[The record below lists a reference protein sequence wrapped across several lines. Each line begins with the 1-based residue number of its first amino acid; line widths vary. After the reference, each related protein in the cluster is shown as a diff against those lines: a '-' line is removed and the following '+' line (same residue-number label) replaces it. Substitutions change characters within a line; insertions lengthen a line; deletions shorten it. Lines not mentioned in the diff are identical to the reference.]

1 MLIDGGLARR
11 GNILIFASG
20 ILTRSYQADVT
31 MRSRIERDS
40 LGQRRVPFNAYYGIQ
55 TLRATENFPVSG
67 IMARPEFI
75 VAYAM
80 VKKAA
85 ALANQ
90 DVGWLEPKIT
100 IAIVAACD
108 EILEGKLLDQFVV
121 DDFQA
126 GAGTSFNMNLNEVI
140 ANRAL
145 ELMGHKKGEYDIISP
160 NDHVNMAQSTNDTY
174 PTAMRLCILIIAQ
187 ELLDNLDDLRKAFMK
202 KGMEFRRVL
211 KSGRTHL
218 MDALPVTLGQEFM
231 AYSIAIKKSR
241 DMLKEKL
248 KLLEEVPLGAT
259 AVGTGANT
267 HPDYHTQVVK
277 HLRRITGLNL
287 IEAEDPRE
295 SLQSRL
301 DFASI
306 SGGLKALSLE
316 LIRISN
322 DLRLMNSGPTTGWAE
337 IRLPATQP
345 GSSIMPG
352 KVNPVMAECMNM
364 ICFQIM
370 GNDLSVSMAVQAGQM
385 ELNVMNPVMIH
396 NILESMVLLNN
407 YIPVFIEKCI
417 SGIEA
422 DESKCRSYL
431 EKTPSIA
438 TFLDPHIGY
447 LQAAEVAKEA
457 LRRNMSVKDLVI
469 EKGILTKKQAD
480 KIFDIEF
487 LIGMR
492 KSDKQ

>member
-1 MLIDGGLARR
+1 M
-11 GNILIFASG
+11 N
-20 ILTRSYQADVT
+20 TRL
-31 MRSRIERDS
+31 ERDS
-40 LGQRRVPFNAYYGIQ
+40 LGERKVPEDAYYGIQ

-67 IMARPEFI
+67 IMPRPEFI
-75 VAYAM
+75 NAYAM

-85 ALANQ
+85 AMANM
-90 DVGWLEPKIT
+90 DVGWLEPY
-100 IAIVAACD
+100 IAEAIISACD
-108 EILEGKLLDQFVV
+108 EIIAGKLHNQFVV

-126 GAGTSFNMNLNEVI
+126 GAGTSFNMNMNEVI

-145 ELMGHKKGEYDIISP
+145 ELIGRPKGDYKIVHP

-174 PTAMRLCILIIAQ
+174 PTAMRLCILLIAQ
-187 ELLDNLDDLRKAFMK
+187 ELLDNLDKLRRAFAK
-202 KGMEFRRVL
+202 KGMEFDHIL

-231 AYSIAIKKSR
+231 AYSVALRKAR
-241 DMLKEKL
+241 EQFKEKL

-259 AVGTGANT
+259 AIGTGANT
-267 HPDYHTQVVK
+267 HPDYHRQVVR
-277 HLRRITGLNL
+277 HLRVITDLNL

-301 DFASI
+301 DFAAI
-306 SGGLKALSLE
+306 SGALKALSLE

-322 DLRLMNSGPTTGWAE
+322 DLRLMNSGPITGWAE

-364 ICFQIM
+364 ICFQIV

-407 YIPVFIEKCI
+407 YIPVFIDKCI

-422 DESKCRSYL
+422 DEEKCRSYL
-431 EKTPSIA
+431 EKNPSIA

-447 LQAAEVAKEA
+447 MRSAEIAKEA
-457 LRRNMSVKDLVI
+457 LKRDMSVKDLVI
-469 EKGILTKKQAD
+469 EKGVMTREQAERV
-480 KIFDIEF
+480 FDIEI
-487 LIGMR
+487 LIGKK
-492 KSDKQ
+492 KSDKK

>member
-1 MLIDGGLARR
+1 MK
-11 GNILIFASG
+11 
-20 ILTRSYQADVT
+20 TRL
-31 MRSRIERDS
+31 EHDS
-40 LGQRRVPFNAYYGIQ
+40 LGEREVPEDAYYGIQ
-55 TLRATENFPVSG
+55 TLRATENFPISG

-75 VAYAM
+75 NAMAM

-85 ALANQ
+85 AMANM
-90 DVGWLEPKIT
+90 DVGWLEPY
-100 IAIVAACD
+100 IAEAIIAACD
-108 EILEGKLLDQFVV
+108 EILSGKLHDQFVV

-126 GAGTSFNMNLNEVI
+126 GAGTSFNMNMNEVI

-145 ELMGHKKGEYDIISP
+145 ELLGRKKGEYSAVHP

-187 ELLDNLDDLRKAFMK
+187 QLLDNLDNLRRAFAK
-202 KGMEFRRVL
+202 KGNEFDRVL

-218 MDALPVTLGQEFM
+218 MDALPITLGQEFT
-231 AYSIAIKKSR
+231 AYSVAIKKAR
-241 DMLKEKL
+241 DQLKGKL

-259 AVGTGANT
+259 AIGTGANT
-267 HPDYHTQVVK
+267 HPDYHRQVVR
-277 HLRRITGLNL
+277 HLREITDLNL

-301 DFASI
+301 DFSSI
-306 SGGLKALSLE
+306 SGELKALALE

-322 DLRLMNSGPTTGWAE
+322 DLRLMNSGPVTGWGE

-370 GNDLSVSMAVQAGQM
+370 GNDIAVSMAVQAGQM

-407 YIPVFIEKCI
+407 YIPIFIEKCV

-422 DESKCRSYL
+422 DEARCRSYL
-431 EKTPSIA
+431 DKNPSIA

-447 LQAAEVAKEA
+447 MKSAEIAKEA
-457 LRRNMSVKDLVI
+457 LKRNMSVRDLVI
-469 EKGILTKKQAD
+469 EKGVLTKED
-480 KIFDIEF
+480 VERIFDIEF
-487 LIGMR
+487 LIGR
-492 KSDKQ
+492 KKADKK

>member
-1 MLIDGGLARR
+1 MDARK
-11 GNILIFASG
+11 
-20 ILTRSYQADVT
+20 
-31 MRSRIERDS
+31 ERDS
-40 LGQRRVPFNAYYGIQ
+40 LGEREVPADAYYGIQ

-67 IMARPEFI
+67 ILARPEFI
-75 VAYAM
+75 NAYAM

-85 ALANQ
+85 AMANM
-90 DVGWLEPKIT
+90 DVGWLEPYISE
-100 IAIVAACD
+100 AIVAACN
-108 EILEGKLLDQFVV
+108 EILSGKLHDQFVV

-126 GAGTSFNMNLNEVI
+126 GAGTSFNMNMNEVV

-145 ELMGHKKGEYDIISP
+145 ELIGKNKGEYSVIHP

-187 ELLDNLDDLRKAFMK
+187 DLLDNLDKLRKAFVK
-202 KGMEFRRVL
+202 KGMEFERVL

-231 AYSIAIKKSR
+231 AYSVAIKKSR

-267 HPDYHTQVVK
+267 HPDYQMHVVK
-277 HLRRITGLNL
+277 HMREITGLNL

-295 SLQSRL
+295 ALQSRL
-301 DFASI
+301 DFASV
-306 SGGLKALSLE
+306 SGELKALALE

-322 DLRLMNSGPTTGWAE
+322 DLRLMNSGPITGWAE

-352 KVNPVMAECMNM
+352 KVNPVMAECMDM

-370 GNDLSVSMAVQAGQM
+370 GNDISVSMAVQAGQM

-422 DESKCRSYL
+422 DEAKCRSYL
-431 EKTPSIA
+431 EKNPSIA

-447 LQAAEVAKEA
+447 MQAAEIAKEA
-457 LRRNMSVKDLVI
+457 LRRNMSVRDLVV
-469 EKGILTKKQAD
+469 EKGVLTKEQVEQ
-480 KIFDIEF
+480 IFDYEF
-487 LIGMR
+487 LVGKK
-492 KSDKQ
+492 KSDKK

>member
-1 MLIDGGLARR
+1 
-11 GNILIFASG
+11 
-20 ILTRSYQADVT
+20 LTQFFRADVT
-31 MRSRIERDS
+31 MKTRTERDS
-40 LGQRRVPFNAYYGIQ
+40 LGQRKVPYKAYYGIQ

-67 IMARPEFI
+67 IMARPEF
-75 VAYAM
+75 VNAYAM

-90 DVGWLEPKIT
+90 DVGWLEPEIAK
-100 IAIVAACD
+100 AIVDACD
-108 EILEGKLLDQFVV
+108 EILEGKLHDQFVV

-145 ELMGHKKGEYDIISP
+145 ELIGHRKGDYAIISP

-187 ELLDNLDDLRKAFMK
+187 ELLDNLDDLRKAFVQ
-202 KGMEFRRVL
+202 KGMEFRNVL

-231 AYSIAIKKSR
+231 AYSVALKKSR
-241 DMLKEKL
+241 EMLKVKL

-267 HPDYHTQVVK
+267 HPDYHRQVVR
-277 HLRRITGLNL
+277 HLRKITGLNL
-287 IEAEDPRE
+287 IEAEDARE

-306 SGGLKALSLE
+306 SGGLKAVALE

-352 KVNPVMAECMNM
+352 KVNPVMAECMDM
-364 ICFQIM
+364 ICFQII
-370 GNDLSVSMAVQAGQM
+370 GNDISVSMAVQAGQM

-407 YIPVFIEKCI
+407 YIPVFIEKCV

-422 DESKCRSYL
+422 EEEKCRGYL
-431 EKTPSIA
+431 EKNPSIA

-447 LQAAEVAKEA
+447 MKAAEVAKEA
-457 LRRNMSVKDLVI
+457 LKRDMSVKDLVV
-469 EKGILTKKQAD
+469 EKGIMTKTEAD
-480 KIFDIEF
+480 RVFDIEV
-487 LIGMR
+487 LIGKK
-492 KSDKQ
+492 KSDKK

>member
-1 MLIDGGLARR
+1 MG
-11 GNILIFASG
+11 
-20 ILTRSYQADVT
+20 Y
-31 MRSRIERDS
+31 RIERDS
-40 LGQRRVPFNAYYGIQ
+40 LGEREVPEDAYYGIQ

-75 VAYAM
+75 NAYAM

-85 ALANQ
+85 ALANM
-90 DVGWLEPKIT
+90 DVGWLEPYIAE
-100 IAIVAACD
+100 AIVSACN
-108 EILEGKLLDQFVV
+108 EILAGKLHDEFVV

-126 GAGTSFNMNLNEVI
+126 GAGTSFNMNFNEVI

-145 ELMGHKKGEYDIISP
+145 ELVGRKKGEYSIIHP

-187 ELLDNLDDLRKAFMK
+187 DLLDSLDKLRKAFVR
-202 KGMEFRRVL
+202 KGMEFERIL

-231 AYSIAIKKSR
+231 AYSVAIKKGR
-241 DMLKEKL
+241 DQLKEKL

-267 HPDYHTQVVK
+267 HPDYHRMVVK
-277 HLRRITGLNL
+277 HMRDITGLNL

-295 SLQSRL
+295 ALQSRL
-301 DFASI
+301 DFATI
-306 SGGLKALSLE
+306 SGGLKVLALE

-322 DLRLMNSGPTTGWAE
+322 DLRLMNSGPITGWGE

-364 ICFQIM
+364 ICFQIV
-370 GNDLSVSMAVQAGQM
+370 GNDVSVGMAVQAGQM

-407 YIPVFIEKCI
+407 YIPVFIDKCI

-422 DESKCRSYL
+422 DEEKCRSYL
-431 EKTPSIA
+431 EKNPSIA

-447 LQAAEVAKEA
+447 MKAAEIAKEA
-457 LRRNMSVKDLVI
+457 LRRKMSVRDLVV
-469 EKGILTKKQAD
+469 EKGIFTREEANH
-480 KIFDIEF
+480 IFDYEY
-487 LIGMR
+487 LIGKK
-492 KSDKQ
+492 KSDKK

>member
-1 MLIDGGLARR
+1 LE
-11 GNILIFASG
+11 
-20 ILTRSYQADVT
+20 TRK
-31 MRSRIERDS
+31 ERDS
-40 LGQRRVPFNAYYGIQ
+40 LGVREVPADAYYGIQ
-55 TLRATENFPVSG
+55 TLRAIENFPVSG
-67 IMARPEFI
+67 IRARPEFI
-75 VAYAM
+75 NAFAM

-85 ALANQ
+85 ALANM
-90 DVGWLEPKIT
+90 DVGWLEPYKAE
-100 IAIVAACD
+100 AIVSACD
-108 EILEGKLLDQFVV
+108 EIMSGKLQDQFVV

-145 ELMGHKKGEYDIISP
+145 ELIGKEKGDYSVINP

-187 ELLDNLDDLRKAFMK
+187 DLLDKLDLLRKAFVK
-202 KGMEFRRVL
+202 KGMQFEKIL

-231 AYSIAIKKSR
+231 AYSVAIKKSR
-241 DMLKEKL
+241 NQLKENL

-267 HPDYHTQVVK
+267 HPDYQRQVVK
-277 HLRRITGLNL
+277 HIRAITGLNL

-295 SLQSRL
+295 ALQSRL
-301 DFASI
+301 DFAMI
-306 SGGLKALSLE
+306 SGGLKALALE

-322 DLRLMNSGPTTGWAE
+322 DLRLMNSGPITGWAE

-352 KVNPVMAECMNM
+352 KVNPVMAECMDM

-370 GNDLSVSMAVQAGQM
+370 GNDISVSIAVQAGQM

-407 YIPVFIEKCI
+407 YIPVYIEKCI

-422 DESKCRSYL
+422 DEAKCRSYL
-431 EKTPSIA
+431 EKNPSIA

-447 LQAAEVAKEA
+447 MQSAEIAKEA
-457 LRRNMSVKDLVI
+457 LRRSMSVKDLVI
-469 EKGILTKKQAD
+469 EKGILTPEQVER
-480 KIFDIEF
+480 IFDWEF
-487 LIGMR
+487 LIGR
-492 KSDKQ
+492 KKSDKK

>member
-1 MLIDGGLARR
+1 LE
-11 GNILIFASG
+11 
-20 ILTRSYQADVT
+20 TRK
-31 MRSRIERDS
+31 ERDS
-40 LGQRRVPFNAYYGIQ
+40 LGVREVPADAYYGIQ
-55 TLRATENFPVSG
+55 TLRAIENFPVSG
-67 IMARPEFI
+67 IRARPEFI
-75 VAYAM
+75 NAFAM

-85 ALANQ
+85 ALANM
-90 DVGWLEPKIT
+90 DVGWLEPYKAE
-100 IAIVAACD
+100 AIVSACD
-108 EILEGKLLDQFVV
+108 EIMSGKLQDQFVV

-145 ELMGHKKGEYDIISP
+145 ELIGKEKGDYSVINP

-187 ELLDNLDDLRKAFMK
+187 DLLDKLDLLRKAFVK
-202 KGMEFRRVL
+202 KGMQFEKIL

-231 AYSIAIKKSR
+231 AYSVAIKKSR
-241 DMLKEKL
+241 NQLKENL

-267 HPDYHTQVVK
+267 HPDYQRQVVK
-277 HLRRITGLNL
+277 HIRAITGLNL

-295 SLQSRL
+295 ALQSRL
-301 DFASI
+301 DFAMI
-306 SGGLKALSLE
+306 SGGLKALALE

-322 DLRLMNSGPTTGWAE
+322 DLRLMNSGPITGWAE

-352 KVNPVMAECMNM
+352 KVNPVMAECMDM

-370 GNDLSVSMAVQAGQM
+370 GNDISVSMAVQAGQM

-407 YIPVFIEKCI
+407 YIPVYIEKCI

-422 DESKCRSYL
+422 DEAKCRSYL
-431 EKTPSIA
+431 EKNPSIA

-447 LQAAEVAKEA
+447 MQSAEIAKEA
-457 LRRNMSVKDLVI
+457 LRRSMSVKDLVI
-469 EKGILTKKQAD
+469 EKGILTPEQVER
-480 KIFDIEF
+480 IFDWEF
-487 LIGMR
+487 LIGR
-492 KSDKQ
+492 KKSDKK

>member
-1 MLIDGGLARR
+1 MK
-11 GNILIFASG
+11 
-20 ILTRSYQADVT
+20 TRL
-31 MRSRIERDS
+31 EHDS
-40 LGQRRVPFNAYYGIQ
+40 LGEREVPEDAYYGIQ
-55 TLRATENFPVSG
+55 TLRATENFPISG

-75 VAYAM
+75 NAMAM

-85 ALANQ
+85 AMANM
-90 DVGWLEPKIT
+90 DVGWLEPY
-100 IAIVAACD
+100 IAEAIIAACD
-108 EILEGKLLDQFVV
+108 ELLSGKLHDQFVV

-126 GAGTSFNMNLNEVI
+126 GAGTSFNMNMNEVI

-145 ELMGHKKGEYDIISP
+145 ELLGRKKGEYSAVHP

-187 ELLDNLDDLRKAFMK
+187 QLLDNLDNLRRAFAK
-202 KGMEFRRVL
+202 KGNEFDRVL

-218 MDALPVTLGQEFM
+218 MDALPITLGQEFT
-231 AYSIAIKKSR
+231 AYSVAIKKAR
-241 DMLKEKL
+241 DQLKGKL

-259 AVGTGANT
+259 AIGTGANT
-267 HPDYHTQVVK
+267 HPDYHRQVVR
-277 HLRRITGLNL
+277 HLREITDLNL

-301 DFASI
+301 DFSSI
-306 SGGLKALSLE
+306 SGELKALALE

-322 DLRLMNSGPTTGWAE
+322 DLRLMNSGPVTGWGE
-337 IRLPATQP
+337 IHLPATQP

-370 GNDLSVSMAVQAGQM
+370 GNDIAVSMAVQAGQM

-407 YIPVFIEKCI
+407 YIPIFIEKCV

-422 DESKCRSYL
+422 DEARCRSYL
-431 EKTPSIA
+431 DKNPSIA

-447 LQAAEVAKEA
+447 MKSAEIAKEA
-457 LRRNMSVKDLVI
+457 LKRNMSVRDLVL
-469 EKGILTKKQAD
+469 EKGILTKED
-480 KIFDIEF
+480 VERIFDIEF
-487 LIGMR
+487 LIGR
-492 KSDKQ
+492 KKADKK

>member
-1 MLIDGGLARR
+1 LGPM
-11 GNILIFASG
+11 N
-20 ILTRSYQADVT
+20 TRL
-31 MRSRIERDS
+31 ERDS
-40 LGQRRVPFNAYYGIQ
+40 LGERQVPEDAYYGIQ

-67 IMARPEFI
+67 IRARPEFI
-75 VAYAM
+75 SAYAM

-85 ALANQ
+85 ALANM
-90 DVGWLEPKIT
+90 DVGWLEPYIAE
-100 IAIVAACD
+100 AIVAACD
-108 EILEGKLLDQFVV
+108 EIMAGKLHDQFVV

-145 ELMGHKKGEYDIISP
+145 ELIGRGKGEYSVIHP

-187 ELLDNLDDLRKAFMK
+187 ELMDELDDLRKAFAK
-202 KGMEFRRVL
+202 KGMEFERVL

-218 MDALPVTLGQEFM
+218 MDALPITLGQEFM
-231 AYSIAIKKSR
+231 AYSVAIRKAR
-241 DMLKEKL
+241 DQLKEKL

-259 AVGTGANT
+259 AIGTGANT
-267 HPDYHTQVVK
+267 HPDYHRQVVR
-277 HLRRITGLNL
+277 HLRQITGLNL

-295 SLQSRL
+295 ALQSRL
-301 DFASI
+301 DFAMI
-306 SGGLKALSLE
+306 SGGLKALALE

-352 KVNPVMAECMNM
+352 KVNPVMAECMDM
-364 ICFQIM
+364 ICFQIV
-370 GNDLSVSMAVQAGQM
+370 GNDISVSMAVQAGQM

-396 NILESMVLLNN
+396 NILESMVLLDN

-422 DESKCRSYL
+422 DEEKCRSYL
-431 EKTPSIA
+431 EKNPSIA
-438 TFLDPHIGY
+438 TFLDPYIGY
-447 LQAAEVAKEA
+447 MNSAELAKEA
-457 LRRNMSVKDLVI
+457 LRRNMSVRDLVI
-469 EKGILTKKQAD
+469 EKKILTQEQVD
-480 KIFDIEF
+480 SIFDLDF
-487 LIGMR
+487 LIGKK
-492 KSDKQ
+492 KSDKK

>member
-1 MLIDGGLARR
+1 MPK
-11 GNILIFASG
+11 
-20 ILTRSYQADVT
+20 T
-31 MRSRIERDS
+31 RIEKDS
-40 LGQRRVPFNAYYGIQ
+40 LGKREVPKDAYYGIQ

-75 VAYAM
+75 TAYAM

-85 ALANQ
+85 ALANE
-90 DVGWLEPKIT
+90 DVGWLDPKIAK
-100 IAIVAACD
+100 AIVSACD
-108 EILEGKLLDQFVV
+108 ELLEGKLLDQFVV

-145 ELMGHKKGEYDIISP
+145 ELLGRRKGDYSVVNP

-187 ELLDNLDDLRKAFMK
+187 KLLDNLESLRRAFAK
-202 KGMEFRRVL
+202 KGMEFDRVI

-231 AYSIAIKKSR
+231 AYSVAIKKAR
-241 DMLKEKL
+241 GQFKEKL

-267 HPDYHTQVVK
+267 HPDFHRQVVR
-277 HLRRITGLNL
+277 HLREITDLNL

-295 SLQSRL
+295 ALQSRL
-301 DFASI
+301 DFAAV
-306 SGGLKALSLE
+306 SGALKALALE
-316 LIRISN
+316 LIRVSN
-322 DLRLMNSGPTTGWAE
+322 DLRLMNSGPITGWAE

-352 KVNPVMAECMNM
+352 KVNPVMAECMDM
-364 ICFQIM
+364 ICFQII
-370 GNDLSVSMAVQAGQM
+370 GNDVSVSMGVQAGQM
-385 ELNVMNPVMIH
+385 ELNVMNPVIMH

-407 YIPVFIEKCI
+407 YIPVFIDKCI
-417 SGIEA
+417 AGIEA
-422 DESKCRSYL
+422 DEVKCRSYL
-431 EKTPSIA
+431 EKNPSIA

-447 LQAAEVAKEA
+447 MKSAEIAKEA

-469 EKGILTKKQAD
+469 EKGIMTPKEAERV
-480 KIFDIEF
+480 FDIEV
-487 LIGMR
+487 LIGKK
-492 KSDKQ
+492 KSDKK

>member
-1 MLIDGGLARR
+1 M
-11 GNILIFASG
+11 
-20 ILTRSYQADVT
+20 
-31 MRSRIERDS
+31 
-40 LGQRRVPFNAYYGIQ
+40 GQRKVPYKAYYGIQ

-67 IMARPEFI
+67 IMPRHEFI
-75 VAYAM
+75 IAYAM

-85 ALANQ
+85 ALANE
-90 DVGWLEPKIT
+90 DVGWLEPKIAK
-100 IAIVAACD
+100 AIVAACD
-108 EILEGKLLDQFVV
+108 EILEGKLHDEFVV

-145 ELMGHKKGEYDIISP
+145 ELIGHRKGEYRVISP

-187 ELLDNLDDLRKAFMK
+187 QLLDNLDDLRKAFVK

-231 AYSIAIKKSR
+231 AYSVAIKKSR
-241 DMLKEKL
+241 EMLKEKL

-267 HPDYHTQVVK
+267 HPDYQAQVVK

-287 IEAEDPRE
+287 IAAEDPRE
-295 SLQSRL
+295 ALQSRL

-322 DLRLMNSGPTTGWAE
+322 DLRLMNSGPTTGWGE

-352 KVNPVMAECMNM
+352 KVNPVMAECMDM

-370 GNDLSVSMAVQAGQM
+370 GNDLAVSMAVQAGQM

-407 YIPVFIEKCI
+407 YMPVFIEKCI

-422 DESKCRSYL
+422 DEEKCRSYL
-431 EKTPSIA
+431 EKNPSIA

-447 LQAAEVAKEA
+447 LKAAEVAKEA
-457 LRRNMSVKDLVI
+457 LRRNMSVKELVI
-469 EKGILTKKQAD
+469 EKGILTKEQAD
-480 KIFDIEF
+480 DVFDIEF
-487 LIGMR
+487 LIGMK
-492 KSDKQ
+492 KSDKK

>member
-1 MLIDGGLARR
+1 MNARK
-11 GNILIFASG
+11 
-20 ILTRSYQADVT
+20 
-31 MRSRIERDS
+31 ERDS
-40 LGQRRVPFNAYYGIQ
+40 LGGREVPANAYYGIQ

-67 IMARPEFI
+67 ILARPEFI
-75 VAYAM
+75 NAYAM

-85 ALANQ
+85 AMANM
-90 DVGWLEPKIT
+90 DVGWLEPYIAE
-100 IAIVAACD
+100 AIVAACN
-108 EILEGKLLDQFVV
+108 EILSGKLHDQFVV

-126 GAGTSFNMNLNEVI
+126 GAGTSFNMNMNEVV

-145 ELMGHKKGEYDIISP
+145 ELIGKNKGEYSVIHP

-187 ELLDNLDDLRKAFMK
+187 DLLDNLDRLRKAFVK
-202 KGMEFRRVL
+202 KGMEFERVL

-231 AYSIAIKKSR
+231 AYSVAIKKSR

-267 HPDYHTQVVK
+267 HPDYQMHVVK
-277 HLRRITGLNL
+277 HMREITGLNL

-295 SLQSRL
+295 ALQSRL
-301 DFASI
+301 DFASV
-306 SGGLKALSLE
+306 SGELKALALE

-352 KVNPVMAECMNM
+352 KVNPVMAECMDM

-370 GNDLSVSMAVQAGQM
+370 GNDISVSMAVQAGQM

-422 DESKCRSYL
+422 DEAKCRSYL
-431 EKTPSIA
+431 EKNPSIA

-447 LQAAEVAKEA
+447 MQAAEIAKEA
-457 LRRNMSVKDLVI
+457 LRRNMSVRDLVV
-469 EKGILTKKQAD
+469 EKGVLTKEQVEQ
-480 KIFDIEF
+480 IFDYEF
-487 LIGMR
+487 LVGKK
-492 KSDKQ
+492 KSDKK

>member
-1 MLIDGGLARR
+1 MRAR
-11 GNILIFASG
+11 
-20 ILTRSYQADVT
+20 T
-31 MRSRIERDS
+31 ERDS
-40 LGQRRVPFNAYYGIQ
+40 LGEREVPYDAYYGIQ

-67 IMARPEFI
+67 VMARPEFI
-75 VAYAM
+75 NAYAM

-85 ALANQ
+85 ALANR
-90 DVGWLEPKIT
+90 DVGWLEPRIAG
-100 IAIVAACD
+100 AIVSACD
-108 EILEGKLLDQFVV
+108 EIISGKLHEQFVV

-126 GAGTSFNMNLNEVI
+126 GAGTSFNMNMNEVI

-145 ELMGHKKGEYDIISP
+145 ELIGKKKGEYSAIHP

-187 ELLDNLDDLRKAFMK
+187 NLLDNLNALGNAFSK
-202 KGMEFRRVL
+202 KGMEFERVL

-218 MDALPVTLGQEFM
+218 MDALPVTLGQEFA
-231 AYSIAIKKSR
+231 AYSVAIRKAR
-241 DMLKEKL
+241 AQLKEKL

-267 HPDYHTQVVK
+267 HPDYHRQAVR
-277 HLRRITGLNL
+277 HLREITGLNL
-287 IEAEDPRE
+287 MEAEDPRE
-295 SLQSRL
+295 ALQSRL
-301 DFASI
+301 DFAAI
-306 SGGLKALSLE
+306 SGGMKSLALE

-322 DLRLMNSGPTTGWAE
+322 DLRLMNSGPMTGWAE

-352 KVNPVMAECMNM
+352 KVNPVMAECMDM

-370 GNDLSVSMAVQAGQM
+370 GNDLAVSMSVQAGQM

-407 YIPVFIEKCI
+407 YLPVFIEKCV

-422 DESKCRSYL
+422 DEDKCRSYL
-431 EKTPSIA
+431 EKNPSIA
-438 TFLDPHIGY
+438 TFLEPYIGY
-447 LQAAEVAKEA
+447 MRSAEIAKEA

-469 EKGILTKKQAD
+469 EKGILTQEQIEQ
-480 KIFDIEF
+480 IFDLEF
-487 LIGMR
+487 LIGKK
-492 KSDKQ
+492 KSDRK

>member
-1 MLIDGGLARR
+1 MK
-11 GNILIFASG
+11 
-20 ILTRSYQADVT
+20 TRL
-31 MRSRIERDS
+31 EHDS
-40 LGQRRVPFNAYYGIQ
+40 LGEREVPEDAYYGIQ
-55 TLRATENFPVSG
+55 TLRATENFPISG

-75 VAYAM
+75 NAMAM

-85 ALANQ
+85 AMANM
-90 DVGWLEPKIT
+90 DVGWLEPY
-100 IAIVAACD
+100 IAEAIIAACD
-108 EILEGKLLDQFVV
+108 EILSGKLHDQFVV

-126 GAGTSFNMNLNEVI
+126 GAGTSFNMNMNEVV

-145 ELMGHKKGEYDIISP
+145 ELLGRKKGEYSVVHP

-187 ELLDNLDDLRKAFMK
+187 QLLDNLDNLRRAFAK
-202 KGMEFRRVL
+202 KGNEFDRVL

-218 MDALPVTLGQEFM
+218 MDALPITLGQEFT
-231 AYSIAIKKSR
+231 AYSVAIKKAR
-241 DMLKEKL
+241 DQLKGKL

-259 AVGTGANT
+259 AIGTGANT
-267 HPDYHTQVVK
+267 HPDYHRQVVR
-277 HLRRITGLNL
+277 HLREITDLNL

-301 DFASI
+301 DFSSI
-306 SGGLKALSLE
+306 SGELKALALE

-322 DLRLMNSGPTTGWAE
+322 DLRLMNSGPVTGWGE

-370 GNDLSVSMAVQAGQM
+370 GNDIAVSMAVQAGQM

-407 YIPVFIEKCI
+407 YIPIFIEKCI

-422 DESKCRSYL
+422 DEARCMSYL
-431 EKTPSIA
+431 DKNPSIA

-447 LQAAEVAKEA
+447 MKSAEIAKEA
-457 LRRNMSVKDLVI
+457 LKRNMSVRDLVL
-469 EKGILTKKQAD
+469 EKGIMTRED
-480 KIFDIEF
+480 VERIFDIEF
-487 LIGMR
+487 LIGR
-492 KSDKQ
+492 KKADKK

>member
-1 MLIDGGLARR
+1 MERR
-11 GNILIFASG
+11 F
-20 ILTRSYQADVT
+20 
-31 MRSRIERDS
+31 RIEAFLLKTRKEKDS
-40 LGQRRVPFNAYYGIQ
+40 LGEREVPAGAYYGIQ

-67 IMARPEFI
+67 ILARPEFI
-75 VAYAM
+75 NAYAM

-85 ALANQ
+85 ALANA
-90 DVGWLEPKIT
+90 DVGWLEPRIAG
-100 IAIVAACD
+100 AIVSACD
-108 EILEGKLLDQFVV
+108 EILAGRLHDQFVV

-126 GAGTSFNMNLNEVI
+126 GAGTSFNMNMNEVV

-145 ELMGHKKGEYDIISP
+145 ELIGKKKGNYSVIHP

-187 ELLDNLDDLRKAFMK
+187 DLLDNLDNLRKAFVK
-202 KGMEFRRVL
+202 KGMEFERVL

-231 AYSIAIKKSR
+231 AYSVAIKKAR

-267 HPDYHTQVVK
+267 HPDYHKQVVK
-277 HLRRITGLNL
+277 HLRKITGLNL
-287 IEAEDPRE
+287 IQAEDPRE
-295 SLQSRL
+295 ALQSRL

-306 SGGLKALSLE
+306 SGGLKALALE

-322 DLRLMNSGPTTGWAE
+322 DLRLMNSGPITGWAE

-352 KVNPVMAECMNM
+352 KVNPVMAECMDM

-370 GNDLSVSMAVQAGQM
+370 GNDISVCMAVQAGQM

-407 YIPVFIEKCI
+407 YIPVYIEKCI
-417 SGIEA
+417 AGIEA
-422 DESKCRSYL
+422 DEAKCRSYL
-431 EKTPSIA
+431 EKNPSIA

-447 LQAAEVAKEA
+447 MQAAEIAKEA

-469 EKGILTKKQAD
+469 EKGILTKKQVEQ
-480 KIFDIEF
+480 IFDYEF
-487 LIGMR
+487 LIGKK
-492 KSDKQ
+492 KSDKK

>member
-1 MLIDGGLARR
+1 M
-11 GNILIFASG
+11 N
-20 ILTRSYQADVT
+20 TRK
-31 MRSRIERDS
+31 ERDS
-40 LGQRRVPFNAYYGIQ
+40 LGARDVPADAYYGIQ

-67 IMARPEFI
+67 ILARPEFI
-75 VAYAM
+75 NAYAM

-85 ALANQ
+85 ALANM
-90 DVGWLEPKIT
+90 DVGWLEPY
-100 IAIVAACD
+100 IAEAMVSACD
-108 EILEGKLLDQFVV
+108 EILAGKLHDQFVV

-126 GAGTSFNMNLNEVI
+126 GAGTSFNMNMNEVV

-145 ELMGHKKGEYDIISP
+145 ELIGKEKGDYSIINP

-187 ELLDNLDDLRKAFMK
+187 DLLDNLEKLRKAFVK
-202 KGMEFRRVL
+202 KGMEFERIL

-231 AYSIAIKKSR
+231 AYSVAIKKSR

-267 HPDYHTQVVK
+267 HPDYQMHVVK
-277 HLRRITGLNL
+277 HMREITGLNL

-295 SLQSRL
+295 ALQSRL
-301 DFASI
+301 DFASV
-306 SGGLKALSLE
+306 SGELKALALE

-322 DLRLMNSGPTTGWAE
+322 DLRLMNSGPITGWAE

-352 KVNPVMAECMNM
+352 KVNPVMAECMDM

-370 GNDLSVSMAVQAGQM
+370 GNDISVSMAVQAGQM

-407 YIPVFIEKCI
+407 YIPVYIDKCI
-417 SGIEA
+417 AGIEA
-422 DESKCRSYL
+422 DEAKCRSYL
-431 EKTPSIA
+431 EKNPSIA

-447 LQAAEVAKEA
+447 MQAAEIAKEA
-457 LRRNMSVKDLVI
+457 LRRDMSVRDLVV
-469 EKGILTKKQAD
+469 EKGILTKEQVEQ
-480 KIFDIEF
+480 IFDYEF
-487 LIGMR
+487 LVGKK
-492 KSDKQ
+492 KSDKK

>member
-1 MLIDGGLARR
+1 MT
-11 GNILIFASG
+11 
-20 ILTRSYQADVT
+20 TRK
-31 MRSRIERDS
+31 ERDS
-40 LGQRRVPFNAYYGIQ
+40 LGTREVPADAYYGIQ

-67 IMARPEFI
+67 ILARPEFI
-75 VAYAM
+75 NAYAM
-80 VKKAA
+80 VKKASA
-85 ALANQ
+85 QANM
-90 DVGWLEPKIT
+90 DVGWLEPYIAE
-100 IAIVAACD
+100 AIVSACD
-108 EILEGKLLDQFVV
+108 EILAGKLHDQFVV

-126 GAGTSFNMNLNEVI
+126 GAGTSFNMNMNEVL

-145 ELMGHKKGEYDIISP
+145 ELIGKEKGDYSTINP

-187 ELLDNLDDLRKAFMK
+187 DLLDNLENLRKAFVK
-202 KGMEFRRVL
+202 KGMEFERIL

-231 AYSIAIKKSR
+231 AYSVAIKKSR

-267 HPDYHTQVVK
+267 HPDYHMDVVK
-277 HLRRITGLNL
+277 HLREITGLNL

-295 SLQSRL
+295 ALQSRL

-306 SGGLKALSLE
+306 SGGLKALALE

-322 DLRLMNSGPTTGWAE
+322 DLRLMNSGPITGWAE

-345 GSSIMPG
+345 GSSIMPD
-352 KVNPVMAECMNM
+352 KVNPVMAECMDM

-370 GNDLSVSMAVQAGQM
+370 GNDISVSMAVQAGQM

-422 DESKCRSYL
+422 DEAKCRSYL
-431 EKTPSIA
+431 EKNPSIA

-447 LQAAEVAKEA
+447 MQAAEIAKEA
-457 LRRNMSVKDLVI
+457 LRRDMSVRDLVV
-469 EKGILTKKQAD
+469 EKGILTKEQVEQ
-480 KIFDIEF
+480 IFDYEF
-487 LIGMR
+487 LVGKK
-492 KSDKQ
+492 KSDKK

>member
-1 MLIDGGLARR
+1 LDARK
-11 GNILIFASG
+11 
-20 ILTRSYQADVT
+20 
-31 MRSRIERDS
+31 ERDS
-40 LGQRRVPFNAYYGIQ
+40 LGERKVPADAYYGIQ

-67 IMARPEFI
+67 ILARPEFI
-75 VAYAM
+75 NAYAM

-85 ALANQ
+85 AMANM
-90 DVGWLEPKIT
+90 DVGWLEPYISE
-100 IAIVAACD
+100 AIVAACN
-108 EILEGKLLDQFVV
+108 EILSGKLHDQFVV

-126 GAGTSFNMNLNEVI
+126 GAGTSFNMNMNEVV

-145 ELMGHKKGEYDIISP
+145 ELIGKNKGEYSVIHP

-187 ELLDNLDDLRKAFMK
+187 DLLDNLDKLRKAFVK
-202 KGMEFRRVL
+202 KGMEFERVL

-231 AYSIAIKKSR
+231 AYSVAIKKSR

-267 HPDYHTQVVK
+267 HPDYQMHVVK
-277 HLRRITGLNL
+277 HMREITGLNL

-295 SLQSRL
+295 ALQSRL
-301 DFASI
+301 DFASV
-306 SGGLKALSLE
+306 SGELKALALE

-322 DLRLMNSGPTTGWAE
+322 DLRLMNSGPITGWAE

-352 KVNPVMAECMNM
+352 KVNPVMAECMDM

-370 GNDLSVSMAVQAGQM
+370 GNDISVSMAVQAGQM

-422 DESKCRSYL
+422 DEAKCRSYL
-431 EKTPSIA
+431 EKNPSIA

-447 LQAAEVAKEA
+447 MQAAEIAKEA
-457 LRRNMSVKDLVI
+457 LRRNMSVRDLVV
-469 EKGILTKKQAD
+469 EKGVLTKEQVEQ
-480 KIFDIEF
+480 IFDYEF
-487 LIGMR
+487 LVGKK
-492 KSDKQ
+492 KSDKK

>member
-1 MLIDGGLARR
+1 MPR
-11 GNILIFASG
+11 
-20 ILTRSYQADVT
+20 T
-31 MRSRIERDS
+31 RIEKDS
-40 LGQRRVPFNAYYGIQ
+40 LGKREVPKDAYYGIQ

-75 VAYAM
+75 MAYAM

-85 ALANQ
+85 ALANE
-90 DVGWLEPKIT
+90 DVGWLDPKIAA
-100 IAIVAACD
+100 AIVSACD
-108 EILEGKLLDQFVV
+108 ELLEGKLLDQFVV

-145 ELMGHKKGEYDIISP
+145 ELLGRRKGEYSVVNP

-187 ELLDNLDDLRKAFMK
+187 KLLDNLEDLRRAFVK
-202 KGMEFRRVL
+202 KGMEFDRVI

-231 AYSIAIKKSR
+231 AYSVAIKKAR
-241 DMLKEKL
+241 GQFKEKL

-267 HPDYHTQVVK
+267 HPDFHRQVVR
-277 HLRRITGLNL
+277 HLQEITDLNL

-295 SLQSRL
+295 ALQSRL
-301 DFASI
+301 DFAAV
-306 SGGLKALSLE
+306 SGALKALALE

-322 DLRLMNSGPTTGWAE
+322 DLRLMNSGPITGWAE

-352 KVNPVMAECMNM
+352 KVNPVMAECMDM
-364 ICFQIM
+364 ICFQII
-370 GNDLSVSMAVQAGQM
+370 GNDVSVSMGVQAGQM
-385 ELNVMNPVMIH
+385 ELNVMNPVIMH

-407 YIPVFIEKCI
+407 YIPVFIDKCI

-422 DESKCRSYL
+422 DEVKCRSYL
-431 EKTPSIA
+431 EKNPSIA

-447 LQAAEVAKEA
+447 MKSAEIAKEA

-469 EKGILTKKQAD
+469 EKGIMTPKEAERV
-480 KIFDIEF
+480 FDIEA
-487 LIGMR
+487 LIGKK
-492 KSDKQ
+492 KSDKK

>member
-1 MLIDGGLARR
+1 MK
-11 GNILIFASG
+11 
-20 ILTRSYQADVT
+20 TRL
-31 MRSRIERDS
+31 EHDS
-40 LGQRRVPFNAYYGIQ
+40 LGEREVPEDAYYGIQ
-55 TLRATENFPVSG
+55 TLRATENFPISG

-75 VAYAM
+75 NAMAM

-85 ALANQ
+85 AMANM
-90 DVGWLEPKIT
+90 DVGWLEPY
-100 IAIVAACD
+100 IAEAIIAACD
-108 EILEGKLLDQFVV
+108 EILSGKLHDQFVV

-126 GAGTSFNMNLNEVI
+126 GAGTSFNMNMNEVI

-145 ELMGHKKGEYDIISP
+145 ELLGRKKGEYSVVHP

-187 ELLDNLDDLRKAFMK
+187 QLLDNLDNLRRAFAK
-202 KGMEFRRVL
+202 KGNEFDRVL

-218 MDALPVTLGQEFM
+218 MDALPITLGQEFT
-231 AYSIAIKKSR
+231 AYSVAIKKAR
-241 DMLKEKL
+241 DQLKGKL

-259 AVGTGANT
+259 AIGTGANT
-267 HPDYHTQVVK
+267 HPDYHRQVVR
-277 HLRRITGLNL
+277 HLREITDLNL

-301 DFASI
+301 DFSSI
-306 SGGLKALSLE
+306 SGELKALALE

-322 DLRLMNSGPTTGWAE
+322 DLRLMNSGPVTGWGE
-337 IRLPATQP
+337 IHLPATQP

-352 KVNPVMAECMNM
+352 KVNPVMAECMDM

-370 GNDLSVSMAVQAGQM
+370 GNDIAVSMAVQAGQM

-407 YIPVFIEKCI
+407 YIPIFIEKCV

-422 DESKCRSYL
+422 DEARCRSYL
-431 EKTPSIA
+431 DKNPSIA

-447 LQAAEVAKEA
+447 MKSAEIAKEA
-457 LRRNMSVKDLVI
+457 LKRNMSVRDLVL
-469 EKGILTKKQAD
+469 EKGILTKED
-480 KIFDIEF
+480 VERIFDIEF
-487 LIGMR
+487 LIGR
-492 KSDKQ
+492 KKADKK

>member
-1 MLIDGGLARR
+1 MLQMR
-11 GNILIFASG
+11 
-20 ILTRSYQADVT
+20 TRT
-31 MRSRIERDS
+31 ERDS
-40 LGQRRVPFNAYYGIQ
+40 LGERDVPFDAYYGIQ

-67 IMARPEFI
+67 ITARPEFI
-75 VAYAM
+75 NAYAM

-85 ALANQ
+85 ALANL
-90 DVGWLEPKIT
+90 DVGWLPRH
-100 IAIVAACD
+100 IAEAVVFACD
-108 EILEGKLLDQFVV
+108 EILAGKLHDQFVV
-121 DDFQA
+121 DNFQA
-126 GAGTSFNMNLNEVI
+126 GAGTSFNMNMNEVI

-145 ELMGHKKGEYDIISP
+145 ELIGRQKGDYAIIHP

-187 ELLDNLDDLRKAFMK
+187 QLLDNLEMLRRALAK
-202 KGMEFRRVL
+202 KGMEFERVL

-218 MDALPVTLGQEFM
+218 MDALPVTLGQEFT
-231 AYSIAIKKSR
+231 AYSVAIKKAR
-241 DMLKEKL
+241 DQLKEKL

-259 AVGTGANT
+259 AVGTGANA
-267 HPDYHTQVVK
+267 HPDYHRQVVR
-277 HLRRITGLNL
+277 HLREITNLNL

-295 SLQSRL
+295 ALQSRL
-301 DFASI
+301 DFATV
-306 SGGLKALSLE
+306 SGGMKALALE

-352 KVNPVMAECMNM
+352 KVNPVMAECMDM
-364 ICFQIM
+364 ICFQIV
-370 GNDLSVSMAVQAGQM
+370 GNDLAVSLSVQAGQM

-407 YIPVFIEKCI
+407 YLPVFIEKCV

-422 DESKCRSYL
+422 DEAKCRSYL
-431 EKTPSIA
+431 EKNPSIA

-447 LQAAEVAKEA
+447 MKSAEIAKEA
-457 LRRNMSVKDLVI
+457 LRRNMSVRDLVV
-469 EKGILTKKQAD
+469 EKGILTPEQIEQ
-480 KIFDIEF
+480 IFDWEF
-487 LIGMR
+487 LIGR
-492 KSDKQ
+492 KKSDKK